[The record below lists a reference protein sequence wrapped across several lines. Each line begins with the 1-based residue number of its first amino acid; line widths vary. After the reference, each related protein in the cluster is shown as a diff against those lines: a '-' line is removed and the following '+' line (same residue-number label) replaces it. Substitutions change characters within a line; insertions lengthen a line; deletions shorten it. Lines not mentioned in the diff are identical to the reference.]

1 MGLFEEG
8 WDITTNILGKKYKT
22 CPGCNEPISIYHD
35 QASCNNKRLDR
46 RRCKNCGDNITR
58 GSGRK
63 TYCSAYCA
71 SEKRIQNPGIRTIK
85 EYEKNENFKSTG
97 IYETN
102 KQREARE
109 DRERR
114 RENRER
120 KNNKEKT
127 GFADTNKEKAEREFY
142 RLQQQK
148 EKNRIQTGISETN
161 LERQRRE
168 RVEKKE
174 LQEKQDIER
183 RKNNCSICSVPEY
196 LKEFSTQLTEPP
208 TEKEKAKAIDQ
219 AVKRIN
225 GMSEWAV
232 TSLYC
237 DECIE
242 KINLKYYEKKYS
254 RKKPKFTI

>member
-1 MGLFEEG
+1 MK
-8 WDITTNILGKKYKT
+8 IL
-22 CPGCNEPISIYHD
+22 N
-35 QASCNNKRLDR
+35 RL
-46 RRCKNCGDNITR
+46 
-58 GSGRK
+58 
-63 TYCSAYCA
+63 
-71 SEKRIQNPGIRTIK
+71 
-85 EYEKNENFKSTG
+85 EYMKL
-97 IYETN
+97 TN
-102 KQREARE
+102 KEKLEKTEREEEKTKR
-109 DRERR
+109 
-114 RENRER
+114 
-120 KNNKEKT
+120 EKT

-148 EKNRIQTGISETN
+148 EKNRIQTEIAETN

-168 RVEKKE
+168 RVE
-174 LQEKQDIER
+174 LEKQNIER